1 MYIAQE
7 VPPHVRFESRPEEDR
22 NASVET
28 GRLVYKDVDYA
39 IITPQGGKDVVE
51 KRATEWLAD
60 IKRRSQVNQ
69 YNREWA
75 DRFAKM
81 YELYKSDQEI
91 PVHGTALKM
100 CPAFTPAEIKQC
112 EALNIRTLEEAA
124 AMNETALG
132 NGGMGMR
139 SIKQRAITMLEN
151 ADKQQA
157 AQLIEAQNVKI
168 DELTR
173 QLKEMRELI
182 ALYEDEKPKR
192 GRKEVA

>member
-22 NASVET
+22 NASIES
-28 GRLVYKDVDYA
+28 GMMVYKDVDYA

-51 KRATEWLAD
+51 KRATDWLAD
-60 IKRRSQVNQ
+60 IKRKSMVGQ

-75 DRFAKM
+75 ERFEKM
-81 YELYKSDQEI
+81 YQLYKTDQEL
-91 PVHGTALKM
+91 PVHGTPLKM

-124 AMNETALG
+124 AMNEPAMA

-139 SIKQRAITMLEN
+139 AIKQRALTMLEN

-157 AQLIEAQNVKI
+157 SQKIEAQNVIISDLQRQIK
-168 DELTR
+168 EL
-173 QLKEMRELI
+173 RELI
-182 ALYEDEKPKR
+182 SLYEEEKPKR